1 MNVSLTP
8 ELEEFVNAKVNSGRY
23 SSPSD
28 VVKDALRLLE
38 EREQP
43 RTARL
48 ADFNQELER
57 RLDALDR
64 GCQADPA
71 EIQTR
76 IKDKGDGTAWHRGD
90 RCCDARLT

>member
-23 SSPSD
+23 RSPSD

-38 EREQP
+38 EHEQL
-43 RTARL
+43 RTDRL
-48 ADFNQELER
+48 AAFDQELER
-57 RLDALDR
+57 RLDELDR

-76 IKDKGDGTAWHRGD
+76 IKYKSDSLRKIS
-90 RCCDARLT
+90 